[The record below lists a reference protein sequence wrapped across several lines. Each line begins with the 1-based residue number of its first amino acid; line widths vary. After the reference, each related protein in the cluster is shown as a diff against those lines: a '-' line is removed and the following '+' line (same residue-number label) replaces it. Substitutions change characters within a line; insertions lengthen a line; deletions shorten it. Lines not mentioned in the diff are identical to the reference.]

1 MALAHAPM
9 NFRTRTKLAAEQSRK
24 AWCWR
29 SSPASTGRK
38 AAGFAWK
45 IIFGLHKKATKNCA
59 LIRTISGWQDRQPL
73 DPEARLKAAPKT
85 TNTLDAKLA
94 QSILA
99 EIREEE
105 IVAMACDVII
115 AAVAGEIEKTQW
127 GEFRGKEYRGYG
139 FGTHYLVNHGV
150 LPDMCILGE
159 PTDMHVVLE
168 HFGSMWVRISCTGIY
183 VHTAFCAGREEMNS
197 IRRMHELLSEIMTW
211 ISAWENK
218 AAYGGKKAIVNL
230 GGIRGGHAW
239 RASRTPEKTDLFLD
253 VRVPPNIAM
262 SDARR
267 EVQQVFFEL
276 EHKHPDWG
284 LEFETYVSVPGAR
297 ISEEH
302 EMVKT
307 IEANHQ
313 RIMGTPP
320 EREVVTWCSDAS
332 VLSRYGIETVNY
344 GPSSGPRDA
353 EGEKVKIQT
362 LVDITK
368 IYALTAAE
376 LCGVMNS

>member
-73 DPEARLKAAPKT
+73 NPEAKLKAAPKT
-85 TNTLDAKLA
+85 TNTIDAKLA

-105 IVAMACDVII
+105 IVAMACDVIN

-168 HFGSMWVRISCTGIY
+168 HFGSMWVRVSCTGIY
-183 VHTAFCAGREEMNS
+183 VHTAFCEGREEMNS
-197 IRRMHELLSEIMTW
+197 IRRMHELMGAIMQW
-211 ISAWENK
+211 IAEWEKK
-218 AAYGGKKAIVNL
+218 AAYGGKKALANL
-230 GGIRGGHAW
+230 GGIRGGPTW
-239 RASRTPEKTDLFLD
+239 RASRTPEQTDLFLD
-253 VRVPPNIAM
+253 VRVPPNIPM
-262 SDARR
+262 S
-267 EVQQVFFEL
+267 V
-276 EHKHPDWG
+276 
-284 LEFETYVSVPGAR
+284 
-297 ISEEH
+297 
-302 EMVKT
+302 
-307 IEANHQ
+307 
-313 RIMGTPP
+313 
-320 EREVVTWCSDAS
+320 
-332 VLSRYGIETVNY
+332 
-344 GPSSGPRDA
+344 
-353 EGEKVKIQT
+353 
-362 LVDITK
+362 
-368 IYALTAAE
+368 
-376 LCGVMNS
+376 